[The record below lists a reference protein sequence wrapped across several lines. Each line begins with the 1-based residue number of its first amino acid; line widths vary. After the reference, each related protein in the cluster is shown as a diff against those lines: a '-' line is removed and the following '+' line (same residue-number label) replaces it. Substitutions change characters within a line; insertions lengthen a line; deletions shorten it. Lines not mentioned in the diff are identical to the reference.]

1 MALHHRVLL
10 LLYPKDGE
18 GEQVINTSLENAGFL
33 KHLLPG
39 DVVLADRGL
48 NIEDT
53 LHLYGAELKIP
64 AFTKGKPQ
72 LSKEDVDNTRQL
84 ASVRIHVERLIGL
97 TRQKYT
103 IMQGPIMIPLLKKDD
118 KTGLMAFD
126 KIVHVACALVNL
138 SESIVPKE

>member
-1 MALHHRVLL
+1 M
-10 LLYPKDGE
+10 
-18 GEQVINTSLENAGFL
+18 
-33 KHLLPG
+33 
-39 DVVLADRGL
+39 
-48 NIEDT
+48 
-53 LHLYGAELKIP
+53 YGAELKIP

-118 KTGLMAFD
+118 ETGLMAFD